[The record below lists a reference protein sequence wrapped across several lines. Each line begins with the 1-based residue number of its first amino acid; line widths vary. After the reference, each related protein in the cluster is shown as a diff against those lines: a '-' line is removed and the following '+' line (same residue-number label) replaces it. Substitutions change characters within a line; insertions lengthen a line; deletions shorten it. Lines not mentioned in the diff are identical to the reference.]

1 MYICMYMFWITLNT
15 AINYLSSY
23 YSMLGWL
30 RPRFS
35 LSLFFFLSCDKLA
48 FAVHSWGKRV
58 WIWQNKKMQRR
69 EAESERKSRRDTL
82 QAIVSYWNASMFAL
96 RYHSNSTPLGGRR
109 VNEWAG
115 RHVDR
120 KERRGEERE
129 GSTEQVGW
137 RHERCNIGEEV
148 EESKHEGTVLPWLKG
163 GNGARR
169 GGVKKGR

>member
-1 MYICMYMFWITLNT
+1 MHVSMLWITLNA

-35 LSLFFFLSCDKLA
+35 LSLFFFTSCDKLA
-48 FAVHSWGKRV
+48 FAIHSWEKRV
-58 WIWQNKKMQRR
+58 WIWQNKKMRRR
-69 EAESERKSRRDTL
+69 ETESKRKSGRDTL

-115 RHVDR
+115 MWIG
-120 KERRGEERE
+120 KRE
-129 GSTEQVGW
+129 GEKREKGVQSRWGEDMNDVILGRRWRKVNMKVRCCLDGNEGTEQG
-137 RHERCNIGEEV
+137 GE
-148 EESKHEGTVLPWLKG
+148 G
-163 GNGARR
+163 
-169 GGVKKGR
+169 